1 MTSPL
6 QPPQLGATF
15 LGTRGCR
22 FRVWAPFVPRVTLR
36 LLRDGRRIPLDPEPR
51 GYHSALVEGVHP
63 GDRYL
68 LDIGNDR
75 ERPDP
80 ASRSQPDGV
89 HGPSEVVD
97 ATFAWSDRGLERS
110 RSSRTS

>member
-1 MTSPL
+1 MMTPL
-6 QPPQLGATF
+6 QPPELGATF
-15 LGTRGCR
+15 LAPRTCR
-22 FRVWAPFVPRVTLR
+22 FRVWAPFVPRVTLC

-51 GYHSALVEGVHP
+51 GYHSALVEGVDP

-68 LDIGNDR
+68 FEIGNDR

-80 ASRSQPDGV
+80 ASRSQPEGV
-89 HGPSEVVD
+89 HGPSEMVD
-97 ATFAWSDRGLERS
+97 TDLRLERRGAGTV